1 MKFRTMYIA
10 EQLPGQACPDINYDN
25 FQEVPPYATDPETG
39 EVINNTSHVKRVST
53 GSFSMQEFVQSFA
66 DSCSLSSLLAKVRST
81 KDMTLL
87 HQKDAEFGVELP
99 NDPVELKRL
108 SDQVDTVTAALQK
121 VEAEAKSKAML
132 QGLSDQDL
140 DQLLAALQ
148 ARTTKQGE

>member
-1 MKFRTMYIA
+1 MKFRTMYTA
-10 EQLPGQACPDINYDN
+10 EQLPAQSCPDIDYDN
-25 FQEVPPYATDPETG
+25 FQEVPPYASDPETG
-39 EVINNTSHVKRVST
+39 EVINNTSHVKRIST
-53 GSFSMQEFVQSFA
+53 GTFSMQEFIQSFV

-99 NDPVELKRL
+99 NDPAELKRL

-148 ARTTKQGE
+148 ARTKQGE